1 MFILIPLNIQ
11 YLWFFLVKLVKKKK
25 KETIIIK
32 RKYVDLNSIAIP
44 KIVSISQ

>member
-1 MFILIPLNIQ
+1 MVFSSAMSQ
-11 YLWFFLVKLVKKKK
+11 KKK

-32 RKYVDLNSIAIP
+32 RKYEDLNSIVIS